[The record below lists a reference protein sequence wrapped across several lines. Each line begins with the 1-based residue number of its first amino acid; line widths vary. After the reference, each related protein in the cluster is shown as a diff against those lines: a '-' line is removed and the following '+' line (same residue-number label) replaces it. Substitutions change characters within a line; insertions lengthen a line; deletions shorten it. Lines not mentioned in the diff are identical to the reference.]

1 MIKCDK
7 GRIEV
12 YGTAID
18 IAAELA
24 TLVHALYSNFK
35 NAGFKKPEELIRK
48 AVEDG
53 LKTEEQLDEEV
64 KSAAKEKE
72 LLSPESALD
81 RLVALMEEA
90 FAGKEKKD
98 GRAEK

>member
-1 MIKCDK
+1 MIKCNK

-12 YGTAID
+12 CGTAID
-18 IAAELA
+18 ITAELA
-24 TLVHALYSNFK
+24 TLVHAIHGDFK
-35 NAGFKKPEELIRK
+35 NAGFKNPEELIRK

-53 LKTEEQLDEEV
+53 LKTEEQLDEMI
-64 KSAAKEKE
+64 KAAKEKKR
-72 LLSPESALD
+72 LSQEDALG
-81 RLVALMEEA
+81 RLIELMEEA

>member
-1 MIKCDK
+1 MIKCNK

-12 YGTAID
+12 CGTAID
-18 IAAELA
+18 IIAELA
-24 TLVHALYSNFK
+24 TLVHAIHGDFK
-35 NAGFKKPEELIRK
+35 GAGLKGSEELIRR

-53 LKTEEQLDEEV
+53 LKTEEQLDEEI
-64 KSAAKEKE
+64 KAAVKEKK
-72 LLSPESALD
+72 LHSPESALD

>member
-1 MIKCDK
+1 MIKCNK

-12 YGTAID
+12 CGTAID
-18 IAAELA
+18 IMAELA
-24 TLVHALYSNFK
+24 MLVHAIHSDFK
-35 NAGFKKPEELIRK
+35 GAGFKNPEELIRR

-53 LKTEEQLDEEV
+53 LKTEEQLDEEI
-64 KSAAKEKE
+64 KAAAKEKKP
-72 LLSPESALD
+72 LSPENALD
-81 RLVALMEEA
+81 RLLELMEEA